1 MYEYISGKVIETN
14 PAHAVIDVNGV
25 GYFINISVFTYS
37 HLEAEKVCKLYIH
50 LVVRED
56 AHVLYGFST
65 ENERQLYRHLISVS
79 GVGSN
84 TARLILSA
92 YSPDEISTAISTE
105 NVKLLESIKG
115 IGAKSAQRIVVDLK
129 DKLAKEGYILEEKY
143 TLSHNTLL
151 NDALTGLTS
160 LGFNRKQAEK
170 ALDKAFTGI
179 KENKPETALTVEG
192 LIREALKLL

>member
-1 MYEYISGKVIETN
+1 MYAYLEGKVAIAN
-14 PAHAVIDVNGV
+14 PAYAVIDIGGI
-25 GYFINISVFTYS
+25 GYNVNISVYTYS
-37 HLEAEKVCKLYIH
+37 HLEVGNNARLYTH

-56 AHVLYGFST
+56 AQILFGFST
-65 ENERQLYRHLISVS
+65 EQERQLFRSLISVS
-79 GVGSN
+79 GVGAN
-84 TARLILSA
+84 TARVILSA

-105 NVKLLESIKG
+105 NVDLLKSIKG

-129 DKLAKEGYILEEKY
+129 DKLAKEDYIIEEKY
-143 TLSHNTLL
+143 TLTHNTLL
-151 NDALTGLTS
+151 NDALTALTS

-179 KENKPETALTVEG
+179 KQNNPELALTVEG

>member
-1 MYEYISGKVIETN
+1 MYAYIEGKVVEANPAFVVIETGG
-14 PAHAVIDVNGV
+14 I
-25 GYFINISVFTYS
+25 GYDINISVYTFS
-37 HLEAEKVCKLYIH
+37 HLEAGSTTKLFTH

-56 AHVLYGFST
+56 AQLLFGFST
-65 ENERQLYRHLISVS
+65 EQERLLFRNLISVS
-79 GVGSN
+79 GVGAN

-92 YSPDEISTAISTE
+92 YSPDEISTAISSE
-105 NVKLLESIKG
+105 NVDLLKSIKG
-115 IGAKSAQRIVVDLK
+115 IGAKSAQRIVIDLK
-129 DKLAKEGYILEEKY
+129 DKLPKDGYISEEKY
-143 TLSHNTLL
+143 TLSHNTLY

-179 KENKPETALTVEG
+179 QENKPDLELTVEG

>member
-1 MYEYISGKVIETN
+1 MYEYLTGTVTEANPTYAVIE
-14 PAHAVIDVNGV
+14 ANGV
-25 GYFINISVFTYS
+25 GFLVNISVFTYS
-37 HLEAEKVCKLYIH
+37 HLEAGKEGKLFTH

-56 AHVLYGFST
+56 AHTLYGFST
-65 ENERQLYRHLISVS
+65 EQERRVFRHLISVS

-105 NVKLLESIKG
+105 NVRLLESIKG
-115 IGAKSAQRIVVDLK
+115 IGSKSAQRIVVDLK
-129 DKLAKEGYILEEKY
+129 DKLEKDGYIIEEKY

-170 ALDKAFTGI
+170 ALDKAFTGL
-179 KENKPETALTVEG
+179 KEDKPEIGLTVET

>member
-1 MYEYISGKVIETN
+1 MYAYLEGKVVDAN
-14 PAHAVIDVNGV
+14 PTFAILDIGGIGFDV
-25 GYFINISVFTYS
+25 NISVYTFS
-37 HLEAEKVCKLYIH
+37 HLEIGSQVKLFTH

-56 AHVLYGFST
+56 AQILFGFST
-65 ENERQLYRHLISVS
+65 EQERQLFRYLISVS
-79 GVGSN
+79 GVGAN

-105 NVKLLESIKG
+105 NVDLLKSIKG
-115 IGAKSAQRIVVDLK
+115 IGAKSAQRLVVDLK
-129 DKLAKEGYILEEKY
+129 DKLSKEDYIIEEKY
-143 TLSHNTLL
+143 TNTHNTLL

-179 KENKPETALTVEG
+179 KENNPDLVLTVEG

>member
-1 MYEYISGKVIETN
+1 MYEYIEGKVSEAN
-14 PAHAVIDVNGV
+14 PAFAVIDVNGV
-25 GYFINISVFTYS
+25 GYYLNISVFTYS
-37 HLEAEKVCKLYIH
+37 HLHEVEHYKLYTH

-56 AHVLYGFST
+56 VHMLFGFST
-65 ENERQLYRHLISVS
+65 DQERQLFRHLISVS
-79 GVGSN
+79 GVGAN

-92 YSPDEISTAISTE
+92 YSPDEISTAITTD

-115 IGAKSAQRIVVDLK
+115 IGAKSAQRIVIDLK
-129 DKLAKEGYILEEKY
+129 DKVSKEGYILEEKY
-143 TLSHNTLL
+143 TISHNTLF

-179 KENKPETALTVEG
+179 KDNTPESTLTVEA

>member
-1 MYEYISGKVIETN
+1 MYAYLEGKVVEANHTYTILD
-14 PAHAVIDVNGV
+14 IGGIGFDV
-25 GYFINISVFTYS
+25 NISVYTFS
-37 HLEAEKVCKLYIH
+37 HLEIGSHVKLYTH

-56 AHVLYGFST
+56 AQILFGFST
-65 ENERQLYRHLISVS
+65 EQERQLFRNLISVS
-79 GVGSN
+79 GVGAN

-105 NVKLLESIKG
+105 NVNLLKSIKG
-115 IGAKSAQRIVVDLK
+115 IGAKSAQRLVIDLK
-129 DKLAKEGYILEEKY
+129 DKLSKEDYIIEEKY
-143 TLSHNTLL
+143 TNTHNTLL

-179 KENKPETALTVEG
+179 KENNPDLVLTVEG

>member
-1 MYEYISGKVIETN
+1 MYEYIEGKVAEAN
-14 PAHAVIDVNGV
+14 PAYAVLDVNGV
-25 GYFINISVFTYS
+25 GYYVNISVFTYS
-37 HLEAEKVCKLYIH
+37 HIQESEKCRLFTH

-56 AHVLYGFST
+56 AHLLFGFST
-65 ENERQLYRHLISVS
+65 DVERQLFRHLISVS
-79 GVGSN
+79 GVGAN

-92 YSPDEISTAISTE
+92 YSPDEISTAITSN

-115 IGAKSAQRIVVDLK
+115 IGAKSAQRIVIDLK
-129 DKLAKEGYILEEKY
+129 DKVAKAEYIIEEKY
-143 TLSHNTLL
+143 TISHNTLF
-151 NDALTGLTS
+151 NDALTALTS

-179 KENKPETALTVEG
+179 KDNQPESALTVEG

>member
-1 MYEYISGKVIETN
+1 MYAYIKGQITEAN
-14 PAHAVIDVNGV
+14 PAFAVVDVGGV
-25 GYFINISVFTYS
+25 GYFVNISVFTFS
-37 HLEAEKVCKLYIH
+37 QLELNKTFKLFTH

-56 AHVLYGFST
+56 AQMLFGFST
-65 ENERQLYRHLISVS
+65 EQERQLFRLLISVS
-79 GVGSN
+79 GVGAN

-92 YSPDEISTAISTE
+92 YSSDEISSAISTE

-115 IGAKSAQRIVVDLK
+115 IGAKSAQRIVIDLK
-129 DKLAKEGYILEEKY
+129 DKLPKDVYILEEKY
-143 TLSHNTLL
+143 TMSHNTLF

-179 KENKPETALTVEG
+179 KENNQESALTVAG

>member
-1 MYEYISGKVIETN
+1 MYEYIEGKVAAAN
-14 PAHAVIDVNGV
+14 PAFAVIDVNGV
-25 GYFINISVFTYS
+25 GYFVNISVFTYS
-37 HLEAEKVCKLYIH
+37 HLHEVEHYKLYTH

-56 AHVLYGFST
+56 AQMLFGFST
-65 ENERQLYRHLISVS
+65 DQERQLFRHLISVS
-79 GVGSN
+79 GVGAN

-92 YSPDEISTAISTE
+92 YSPDEISTAITND

-115 IGAKSAQRIVVDLK
+115 IGAKSAQRIVIDLK
-129 DKLAKEGYILEEKY
+129 DKVAKEGYILEEKY
-143 TLSHNTLL
+143 TISHNTLF
-151 NDALTGLTS
+151 NDALMGLTS

-179 KENKPETALTVEG
+179 KDNTPESALTVER